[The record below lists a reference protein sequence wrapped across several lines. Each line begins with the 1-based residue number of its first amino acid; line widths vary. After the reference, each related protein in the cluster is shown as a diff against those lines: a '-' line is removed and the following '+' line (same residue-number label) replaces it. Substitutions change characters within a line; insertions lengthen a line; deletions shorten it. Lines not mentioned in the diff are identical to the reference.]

1 MEPTEVII
9 DYAYPCMM
17 AEKAL
22 RITHD
27 AMLRGD
33 FDTALNALTQVMVEA
48 KIAINS
54 VKEMK
59 GKTSDRSEEGA

>member
-1 MEPTEVII
+1 
-9 DYAYPCMM
+9 M

-33 FDTALNALTQVMVEA
+33 FDTALAALTQVMVEA
-48 KIAINS
+48 KIASNS

-59 GKTSDRSEEGA
+59 GKTNADTQEL

>member
-33 FDTALNALTQVMVEA
+33 FDTALNALMQVIVEA
-48 KIAINS
+48 KMAINS

-59 GKTSDRSEEGA
+59 GRTNADPQEL

>member
-1 MEPTEVII
+1 MEPIEVII

-54 VKEMK
+54 VKEMR
-59 GKTSDRSEEGA
+59 GKTNADTQEL

>member
-1 MEPTEVII
+1 MEQIEVII

-33 FDTALNALTQVMVEA
+33 FDTALAALTQVMVEA

-59 GKTSDRSEEGA
+59 GKTHADTKEL

>member
-1 MEPTEVII
+1 MEQIEVII

-59 GKTSDRSEEGA
+59 GKTHVDTQEL

>member
-1 MEPTEVII
+1 MEQVEVII

-33 FDTALNALTQVMVEA
+33 FDTALNALTQVLVEA

-54 VKEMK
+54 VKEMR
-59 GKTSDRSEEGA
+59 GKTNADTQEL

>member
-1 MEPTEVII
+1 MEQIEVII

-33 FDTALNALTQVMVEA
+33 FDTALAALTQVMVEA

-59 GKTSDRSEEGA
+59 GKTNADTQEL

>member
-1 MEPTEVII
+1 
-9 DYAYPCMM
+9 
-17 AEKAL
+17 
-22 RITHD
+22 
-27 AMLRGD
+27 MLRGD

>member
-1 MEPTEVII
+1 MEQIEVII

-33 FDTALNALTQVMVEA
+33 FDTALAALTQVMVEA
-48 KIAINS
+48 KIAINT

-59 GKTSDRSEEGA
+59 GKTNADTQEL